1 MIFSRMVGG
10 LGNQLFQT
18 AACLKYR
25 NKGEKVI
32 ISFLGDIH
40 IPKRTNCL
48 DSIFVRPN
56 WLYFDSS
63 RDLNVATQ
71 LIAKTSAYLRFGSYL
86 PFISKNDRNF
96 NGKDSKYFS
105 KKILF
110 LDGYFNQKW
119 TYLTLKEV
127 FSQLKLREV
136 ELNKKY
142 LPICKNDVVIH
153 IRGGDFLK
161 ISNLNICKID
171 YYKKSIKYALSK
183 GHKSFKIISEDKKYG
198 KAILKELKKYFI
210 DLKISILNSNSIK
223 NDFNII
229 RSSSFAILS
238 NSTFSWWASF
248 LSTKKKEFIVPENFS
263 IKEKRIILPNEYTV
277 Y

>member
-1 MIFSRMVGG
+1 MIFSRIVGG

-25 NKGEKVI
+25 KHSEKVI

-40 IPKRTNCL
+40 IPKRINCL

-56 WLYFDSS
+56 WLYFDNSHN
-63 RDLNVATQ
+63 LNIATKYV
-71 LIAKTSAYLRFGSYL
+71 AKTSAYLRFGSYL
-86 PFISKNDRNF
+86 PHISINDRNF
-96 NGKDSKYFS
+96 RSIDYRSS
-105 KKILF
+105 TKKILF

-119 TYLTLKEV
+119 TYNTLKKA
-127 FSQLKLREV
+127 FSQLKLRQIN
-136 ELNKKY
+136 LNKKY
-142 LPICKNDVVIH
+142 IPICNDEVIIH

-161 ISNLNICKID
+161 ISNLNICKIE

-183 GHKSFKIISEDKKYG
+183 GYISFKIISEDEKYG
-198 KAILKELKKYFI
+198 KEILKELKNCFL
-210 DLKISILNSNSIK
+210 DLKISMLNSLSIK

-229 RSSSFAILS
+229 RSSKFAILS

-248 LSTKKKEFIVPENFS
+248 LSTTKREFIVPENFS
-263 IKEKRIILPNEYTV
+263 IKEKRILLPNEYIV
-277 Y
+277 N

>member
-25 NKGEKVI
+25 NQGEKVI

-40 IPKRTNCL
+40 IPKRINCL
-48 DSIFVRPN
+48 DSIFIRPD
-56 WLYFDSS
+56 WLYFDNSNN
-63 RDLNVATQ
+63 LNVATKF
-71 LIAKTSAYLRFGSYL
+71 ISKTSAYLRFGSYL
-86 PFISKNDRNF
+86 PHISINDRNF
-96 NGKDSKYFS
+96 NPREYHSS
-105 KKILF
+105 TKKILF

-119 TYLTLKEV
+119 TYCTLNKA
-127 FSQLKLREV
+127 FSQLKLRQI

-142 LPICKNDVVIH
+142 LPICRNDVVIH
-153 IRGGDFLK
+153 VRGGDFLK

-171 YYKKSIKYALSK
+171 YYKRSIKYALSK
-183 GHKSFKIISEDKKYG
+183 GYISFKIISEDKKYG
-198 KAILKELKKYFI
+198 KAILKELKNCFV
-210 DLKISILNSNSIK
+210 DLKISMLNSESIK

-229 RSSSFAILS
+229 RSSKFAILS

-248 LSTKKKEFIVPENFS
+248 LSNTKREFIVPEYFS
-263 IKEKRIILPNEYTV
+263 TKEKRIILPNEYILS
-277 Y
+277 

>member
-25 NKGEKVI
+25 KKGEKVI

-56 WLYFDSS
+56 WLYFDDS
-63 RDLNVATQ
+63 RELNVATQ

-86 PFISKNDRNF
+86 PFISINDRNF
-96 NGKDSKYFS
+96 NAKYSSYFS
-105 KKILF
+105 KNILF

-127 FSQLKLREV
+127 FKELKLREV
-136 ELNKKY
+136 VLNKKY

-161 ISNLNICKID
+161 ISNFNICKLD
-171 YYKKSIKYALSK
+171 YYKKAIKYALSK

-229 RSSSFAILS
+229 RSSNFAILS

-248 LSTKKKEFIVPENFS
+248 LSTKKREFIVPENFS
-263 IKEKRIILPNEYTV
+263 IKEKRIILPNEYIV

>member
-25 NKGEKVI
+25 KKGEKVI

-56 WLYFDSS
+56 WLYFDDS
-63 RDLNVATQ
+63 RELNIATQ

-86 PFISKNDRNF
+86 PYISINDRNF
-96 NGKDSKYFS
+96 KAKHSSYFS
-105 KKILF
+105 KNILF

-127 FSQLKLREV
+127 FKELKLREV

-161 ISNLNICKID
+161 ISNFNICKLD
-171 YYKKSIKYALSK
+171 YYKKAIKYALSK
-183 GHKSFKIISEDKKYG
+183 GHKSFKIISEDEKYG

-229 RSSSFAILS
+229 RSSNFAILS

-248 LSTKKKEFIVPENFS
+248 LSTKKREFIVPENFS

>member
-229 RSSSFAILS
+229 RSSNFAILS

-248 LSTKKKEFIVPENFS
+248 LSTKKREFIVPENFS